1 MLAGLAGIVGRTL
14 QRGQG
19 AAFDAAANGTR
30 RTVQPLPVE
39 RTGRYGLRNLS
50 TYAEGGDP
58 AAYGR
63 WDSGDDIRRAFDDKG
78 NPLAGA
84 TLRNFSLD
92 NIQRFNRDGYGEI
105 ERLALDEG
113 RPLTLDALIQKAR
126 IRDADAAGLTKTQ
139 MADTLR
145 GMSGRSGTVEDPSA
159 GLRRIAALGQTA
171 AQVGARN
178 TGIRGALERNRT
190 AQAAG
195 LSYADQFDQ
204 IAYDQLGSQ
213 VNSIISR
220 DLRDKQKDA
229 ANSAGKQG
237 AIGTGVGAAISIGSA
252 IAASSRAIKD
262 TIGPIEP
269 GVLDKIASLD
279 VDRWQ
284 YKGDDAVHVGP
295 YAEDFNETFELSGEG
310 VIHYVD
316 ALGVLFAAV
325 KELTAEVKRLQDERD
340 QRPSG

>member
-14 QRGQG
+14 QRGRG
-19 AAFDAAANGTR
+19 AAFNVAANGER

-78 NPLAGA
+78 NPLAGS

-92 NIQRFNRDGYGEI
+92 NIQRFNKDGYGEI

-126 IRDADAAGLTKTQ
+126 IRDADAAGMTKTQ

-190 AQAAG
+190 AQATG
-195 LSYADQFDQ
+195 LGYADQFDQ

-229 ANSAGKQG
+229 AKDAGKMG
-237 AIGTGVGAAISIGSA
+237 AIGTGISTALSVASMFAAGG
-252 IAASSRAIKD
+252 SSRAIKD
-262 TIGPIEP
+262 TIGPMEP
-269 GVLDKIASLD
+269 GVLEKIADLD
-279 VDRWQ
+279 VDRWR
-284 YKGDDAVHVGP
+284 YKGDEIAHVGP
-295 YAEDFNETFELSGEG
+295 YAEDFNQAFKLDGDG
-310 VIHYVD
+310 VIYYLD

-325 KELTAEVKRLQDERD
+325 KELTTEVKRLENELAERT
-340 QRPSG
+340 